1 MHIVVTTPRPGVHCI
16 RFHPD
21 EWTPFVASVVAVEED
36 EGRTLFLEMLEHM
49 PDRAAWL
56 EARPLF
62 PRAERLRYVRRNL
75 ITKTDREMLIDLP
88 PVATKESTPMTTHAS
103 LLATSALI
111 PCIIHH
117 EDASA
122 LTACPHIEV
131 NGQRFA
137 IAYNTGLALPIE
149 VIEVARGAGM
159 NVELLESPA
168 PYGGNGDAAAAE
180 GVGGQ
185 PDGSGGLDAYFGEPI
200 LVSDL
205 IEGNPAPSEE
215 AAEPLPPLDTFDAEA
230 IVDGTVEVVAER
242 LDDLDAAELEAVR
255 EAELDREVARKG
267 VIEAIDEAA
276 EDLTA

>member
-1 MHIVVTTPRPGVHCI
+1 
-16 RFHPD
+16 
-21 EWTPFVASVVAVEED
+21 
-36 EGRTLFLEMLEHM
+36 
-49 PDRAAWL
+49 
-56 EARPLF
+56 
-62 PRAERLRYVRRNL
+62 
-75 ITKTDREMLIDLP
+75 
-88 PVATKESTPMTTHAS
+88 MTAHAS
-103 LLATSALI
+103 LLATSALV

-168 PYGGNGDAAAAE
+168 SDGGNGDAAAAE

-185 PDGSGGLDAYFGEPI
+185 PDGSGGLDA
-200 LVSDL
+200 
-205 IEGNPAPSEE
+205 SEE
-215 AAEPLPPLDTFDAEA
+215 SAEPLPPLDTFDAEA
-230 IVDGTVEVVAER
+230 IVDGTVEVVTER